1 MSRTFGTFGTLERS
15 TGEGSSMAEL
25 LKLRQAARLIGV
37 SPGRLYR
44 AITDG
49 RLVAAPGGGP
59 GKPTLVSLEAVQA
72 FCQHEGLR
80 VPGGDEAIER
90 SEHAERSGRSER
102 AERSMNLREEAL
114 TRQALETMAGQYL
127 AQVMARQSDYFEAFL
142 RDELSHLVERVAE
155 RVADQVVERVTERL
169 ERAERPERSMERSTL
184 PPAISPPNK
193 ADILA
198 RVRTLRDAGLSLQQI
213 ADLFNTEGVPTLSGK
228 GRWQKGTIGKLLAE
242 GK

>member
-1 MSRTFGTFGTLERS
+1 
-15 TGEGSSMAEL
+15 MAEL

-44 AITDG
+44 AITHG
-49 RLVAAPGGGP
+49 RLAAAPGGGP

-72 FCQHEGLR
+72 FCRREGLR
-80 VPGGDEAIER
+80 VPDGGEAIER
-90 SEHAERSGRSER
+90 SERAERSGRSER
-102 AERSMNLREEAL
+102 AERSMNPSEDA
-114 TRQALETMAGQYL
+114 RQALETMAGQYL

-155 RVADQVVERVTERL
+155 RVVDQVVERLAERL
-169 ERAERPERSMERSTL
+169 ERAERSERVERPERSMEHPTP

-193 ADILA
+193 ADLLA

-213 ADLFNTEGVPTLSGK
+213 ADLFNAEGLPTLSGK
-228 GRWQKGTIGKLLAE
+228 GRWQKGTIGNLLTQAKE
-242 GK
+242 E